1 MLQGLVTLVPTNKKG
16 KTIEGVCV
24 SVDTVS
30 EEKIR
35 DMIESGISDKNQT
48 IYMEFESIDSIDV
61 QKKYNLF
68 FNTVEYVN
76 SSEPTAVRTVLN
88 RSYVESIQGVNLKIV
103 VTGDVYKKV
112 IEE

>member
-1 MLQGLVTLVPTNKKG
+1 
-16 KTIEGVCV
+16 
-24 SVDTVS
+24 
-30 EEKIR
+30 
-35 DMIESGISDKNQT
+35 
-48 IYMEFESIDSIDV
+48 MEFESIDSIDV

-88 RSYVESIQGVNLKIV
+88 RSYVESIQGVNVKIV